1 MITYGS
7 KLVSEQSV
15 DQLPFRPATPKKLDL
30 SPQKS
35 HPKNCPK
42 LPLSPFLSKSNNKK
56 ALLNNESIK
65 YDCGD
70 FSTRRSYTPIKSSI
84 AT

>member
-7 KLVSEQSV
+7 KLASEQSV
-15 DQLPFRPATPKKLDL
+15 DQLPFRPATPSKINF

-35 HPKNCPK
+35 HPHCCPK
-42 LPLSPFLSKSNNKK
+42 LPLSPFLSKSNHKK
-56 ALLNNESIK
+56 GIPNNDSLK
-65 YDCGD
+65 YDNGD
-70 FSTRRSYTPIKSSI
+70 FSTRRSYTPVKSSI